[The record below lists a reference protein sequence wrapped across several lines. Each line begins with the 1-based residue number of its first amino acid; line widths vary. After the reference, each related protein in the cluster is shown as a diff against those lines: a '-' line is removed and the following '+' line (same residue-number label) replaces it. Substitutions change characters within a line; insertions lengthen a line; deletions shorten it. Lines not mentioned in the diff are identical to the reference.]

1 MKICDLLNA
10 LINISEK
17 GANIARIIRS
27 EESLLKLL
35 VQEKKGNHKNERFLH
50 DFKTLADVL
59 VQELVIYDLSQQV
72 LTYSL
77 FLFSYPNRPH
87 FMYSK
92 TCVKRSLSKRPKNGF
107 QDRLSF
113 MQVKSIAE
121 IVNAPSNH
129 VEWQRQEHLI
139 RRDKVECDLVHVV
152 PGAAMRCDLT
162 HQIKL
167 LK

>member
-77 FLFSYPNRPH
+77 FLFSYPNLLN

-92 TCVKRSLSKRPKNGF
+92 ATLKKDRKNDF
-107 QDRLSF
+107 KTDYCL

-121 IVNAPSNH
+121 CSFSAILWTFLKLPVVIKTFVLPTF
-129 VEWQRQEHLI
+129 EWPI
-139 RRDKVECDLVHVV
+139 YTGFTV
-152 PGAAMRCDLT
+152 
-162 HQIKL
+162 QI
-167 LK
+167 

>member
-77 FLFSYPNRPH
+77 FLFSYPNLPH

-129 VEWQRQEHLI
+129 VEWLRQEHLI
-139 RRDKVECDLVHVV
+139 R
-152 PGAAMRCDLT
+152 
-162 HQIKL
+162 
-167 LK
+167 

>member
-77 FLFSYPNRPH
+77 FLFSYPNLLN

-92 TCVKRSLSKRPKNGF
+92 ATLKKDRKNDF
-107 QDRLSF
+107 KTDY
-113 MQVKSIAE
+113 
-121 IVNAPSNH
+121 
-129 VEWQRQEHLI
+129 
-139 RRDKVECDLVHVV
+139 C
-152 PGAAMRCDLT
+152 
-162 HQIKL
+162 
-167 LK
+167 

>member
-77 FLFSYPNRPH
+77 LLFSYPNLPN

-92 TCVKRSLSKRPKNGF
+92 TCVKRPLSKRPKNGF
-107 QDRLSF
+107 QDQLSF

-121 IVNAPSNH
+121 IENAPSVILLTFLKARIFFISLFTNPPS
-129 VEWQRQEHLI
+129 VIFR
-139 RRDKVECDLVHVV
+139 KV
-152 PGAAMRCDLT
+152 G
-162 HQIKL
+162 K
-167 LK
+167 K